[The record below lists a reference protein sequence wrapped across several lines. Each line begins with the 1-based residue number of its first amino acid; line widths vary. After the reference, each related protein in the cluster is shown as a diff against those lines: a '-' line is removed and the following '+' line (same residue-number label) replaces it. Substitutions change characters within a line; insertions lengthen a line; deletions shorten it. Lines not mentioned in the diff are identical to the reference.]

1 MGRLQ
6 NKYLTG
12 LFLSIPLALIL
23 SNTAPAVQN
32 EESKKNIKPN
42 EATVEPVK
50 TNDIKSPGAATEPA
64 KTNDIKP
71 PEATSEPIKTYVTI
85 SPNNYIYDPTNKTD
99 PFKSFLATR
108 EEQARTK
115 AKTYLETLELSQ
127 LDLTV
132 TVVSPKGKWAMVKD
146 SKGGGHV
153 IKEGTPIGTNNGVV
167 YKISQG
173 EVVIREEYKDFR
185 GQTQYRDITKKAQ

>member
-12 LFLSIPLALIL
+12 LFLSVPLALL
-23 SNTAPAVQN
+23 LANTAPAVQN
-32 EESKKNIKPN
+32 E
-42 EATVEPVK
+42 AT
-50 TNDIKSPGAATEPA
+50 TEPA
-64 KTNDIKP
+64 KSKDIKST
-71 PEATSEPIKTYVTI
+71 EATSEPAKTDVT
-85 SPNNYIYDPTNKTD
+85 SNPNNYIYDPTNKTD
-99 PFKSFLATR
+99 PFKSFLSTR
-108 EEQARTK
+108 EEQAKSK

-132 TVVSPKGKWAMVKD
+132 TVVSPKGKWAMVRD

-167 YKISQG
+167 YKISPG

-185 GQTQYRDITKKAQ
+185 GQTQYREITKKAQ